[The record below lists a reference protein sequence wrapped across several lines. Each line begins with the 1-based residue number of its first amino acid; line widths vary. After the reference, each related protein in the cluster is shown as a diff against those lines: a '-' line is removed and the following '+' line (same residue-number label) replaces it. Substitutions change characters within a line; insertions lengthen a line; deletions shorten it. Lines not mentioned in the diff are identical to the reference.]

1 MTDLII
7 IGGGAAGL
15 ACAVTAARR
24 GLRVTVLERMD
35 RIGKKL
41 LATGNGRCNLMNTS
55 ALRYPGGHDFAAK
68 ALQRCGAEEQQ
79 AFWHSLGLHLR
90 EEDGGRVYPVSGQA
104 TSVLDALRL
113 GLALYDVQVE
123 TGVNVDSVEKIRGG
137 FRICCGE
144 RTLKARNVMIA
155 GGGKAQPKLG
165 SDGSAMELLRKM
177 GHTIHACRPAL
188 TQIRTEE
195 KSIAGLSGIRVR
207 GDVSVKK
214 QGKIL
219 HHESGE
225 ILFAD
230 YGVSG
235 VCVMQCARYAQAGT
249 QLSLDFLPGMGFAD
263 EEEVI
268 REMLR
273 RRKEWRN
280 LPMEQLLTGLC
291 VPRMASSLCKAAGVR
306 WKDRVIGELT
316 DREITALC
324 RTMHAFVLEV
334 TGVKGFEQAQVTA
347 GGADPAEF
355 DPQTM
360 ESRIV
365 PGLYAAGEVLDVDG
379 DCGGFNLMFAFASGI
394 IAGNKMEGT
403 YDHR

>member
-1 MTDLII
+1 MIDLVI

-15 ACAVTAARR
+15 ACAITAARR

-41 LATGNGRCNLMNTS
+41 LATGNGRCNLMNT
-55 ALRYPGGHDFAAK
+55 ADPRYPGGSNFASAV
-68 ALQRCGAEEQQ
+68 LERCGVDAQQ
-79 AFWHSLGLHLR
+79 AFWHSLGLQLR

-104 TSVLDALRL
+104 SSVLDALRL
-113 GLALYDVQVE
+113 GLALHGVQVE
-123 TGVNVDSVEKIRGG
+123 TGVYAETVEEIRGG
-137 FRICCGE
+137 FRVVCGDK
-144 RTLKARNVMIA
+144 TFKARNVMIA

-165 SDGSAMELLRKM
+165 SDGSAMELLRKL
-177 GHTIHACRPAL
+177 GHNVRKCWPAL

-195 KSIAGLSGIRVR
+195 KAIAGLSGIRVR
-207 GDVSVKK
+207 GDVSVLK
-214 QGKIL
+214 QGKL
-219 HHESGE
+219 LYCESGE

-249 QLSLDFLPGMGFAD
+249 QLSMDFLPGMGFSD
-263 EEEVI
+263 ENEVI
-268 REMLR
+268 GEMR
-273 RRKEWRN
+273 RRREEWRT

-291 VPRMASSLCKAAGVR
+291 VPRLSSALCKAAGIK
-306 WKDRVIGELT
+306 WKDRFVGYLN
-316 DREITALC
+316 DREIASLAN
-324 RTMHAFVLEV
+324 TMHSFVLDV

-347 GGADPAEF
+347 GGADTAEF
-355 DPQTM
+355 DPVKM

-379 DCGGFNLMFAFASGI
+379 DCGGFNLMFAFACGI
-394 IAGNKMEGT
+394 IAGNNMEGLH
-403 YDHR
+403 DHR